1 MKGPDKPKWSRA
13 MENEIGRLFQGIRD
27 IEGTYTCFFIHKYEV
42 PQDRSPCIQDTQNRR
57 RLVAHQQDN
66 SRSYNQARTN
76 ERGHFTRD
84 CKPQE
89 YRHLMKGPDKPK
101 WSRAMEN
108 EIGRLFQ
115 GIRDIE
121 GTYTCF
127 FIHKYEVPQDRK
139 VTYRRIVCNIRHQK
153 K

>member
-1 MKGPDKPKWSRA
+1 
-13 MENEIGRLFQGIRD
+13 
-27 IEGTYTCFFIHKYEV
+27 
-42 PQDRSPCIQDTQNRR
+42 
-57 RLVAHQQDN
+57 
-66 SRSYNQARTN
+66 
-76 ERGHFTRD
+76 
-84 CKPQE
+84 
-89 YRHLMKGPDKPK
+89 MKGPDKPK